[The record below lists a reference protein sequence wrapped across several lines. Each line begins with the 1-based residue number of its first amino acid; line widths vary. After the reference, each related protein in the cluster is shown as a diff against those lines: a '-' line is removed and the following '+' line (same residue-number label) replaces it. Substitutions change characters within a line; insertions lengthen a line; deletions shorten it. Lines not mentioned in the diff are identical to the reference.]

1 MVDGSVTN
9 TSKKNRDSPGN
20 GLMEGKRYVVNGNVT
35 CKNVM
40 INLENYHMEGFID
53 LENIFGI
60 ITGLDLDPVMDDME
74 ENVLQR
80 SNNNHNDNMIIVQGL
95 LPNGPAA
102 VAEDIL
108 IGTFTSY

>member
-1 MVDGSVTN
+1 
-9 TSKKNRDSPGN
+9 
-20 GLMEGKRYVVNGNVT
+20 
-35 CKNVM
+35 M

-60 ITGLDLDPVMDDME
+60 ITGLDLDPVMDDKE

-80 SNNNHNDNMIIVQGL
+80 SNDNHNDNEIIVQGL

>member
-1 MVDGSVTN
+1 
-9 TSKKNRDSPGN
+9 
-20 GLMEGKRYVVNGNVT
+20 MEGRRHVLNGNLT

-40 INLENYHMEGFID
+40 ISLENYHMEGFID

-60 ITGLDLDPVMDDME
+60 ITGLDLDPVMDDVE
-74 ENVLQR
+74 ENILQR
-80 SNNNHNDNMIIVQGL
+80 SNNNPSDNMIVVQGL

-108 IGTFTSY
+108 IGTLASH